1 MQWRRSHAEILICS
15 KGANGA
21 KAPQPRPSILAV
33 VVRIKGE
40 RGESIFSNTFSLRTT
55 KKEPAS
61 SDSVSSKGTHTIRS
75 AHESTTGNGDGGN
88 GSGDCGDGAS
98 DDGDNGNGGNDN
110 GDCGNGQRRQRRRQR

>member
-1 MQWRRSHAEILICS
+1 MQWRRSHAEILIFS

-55 KKEPAS
+55 KNIEPAS
-61 SDSVSSKGTHTIRS
+61 SHSFSSKGTRTIRS
-75 AHESTTGNGDGGN
+75 ARGSTTAT
-88 GSGDCGDGAS
+88 SGRHMAS
-98 DDGDNGNGGNDN
+98 RSMNQVIDRLIDRSID
-110 GDCGNGQRRQRRRQR
+110 